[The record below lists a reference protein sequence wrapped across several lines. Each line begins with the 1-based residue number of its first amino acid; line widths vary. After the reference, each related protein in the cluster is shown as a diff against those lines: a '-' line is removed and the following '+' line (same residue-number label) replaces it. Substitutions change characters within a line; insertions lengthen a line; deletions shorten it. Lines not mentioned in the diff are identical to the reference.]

1 MAPKKSLADYQKA
14 YEQIIHADQPRRD
27 ILLAGLMN
35 ELVKQY
41 KIPMVLNEAWKRE
54 NPEIASMYRKLSI
67 TRTL

>member
-1 MAPKKSLADYQKA
+1 MAAKKSLADYQKA

-35 ELVKQY
+35 EMVKQF
-41 KIPMVLNEAWKRE
+41 KIPIVRNEVWIRE
-54 NPEIASMYRKLSI
+54 NPEIAAMYRKLSI